1 MEIIPSKKCIAMEEP
16 TFEAFFGPK
25 VDLVR
30 EALSRKRGAAT
41 IEDLVKATALKRGEV
56 YGALGWLDRE
66 NKLQVGTRRGKRVFS
81 LRPE

>member
-30 EALSRKRGAAT
+30 EALGKTGPST
-41 IEDLVKATALKRGEV
+41 IEDLLKATALKRSEV